1 MVLFD
6 FTKGS
11 AAGSS
16 AASLINCRKNQRN
29 AQVLD
34 FASDF
39 WVSVGAL
46 AERLTLLREIEAG
59 KAAIVGCPTGP
70 TASQPRATVMTPKR
84 SATLK
89 KSNERS
95 MNAPISLF
103 IRRCK

>member
-1 MVLFD
+1 VIAAGAQNPPEIVVLFD

-11 AAGSS
+11 ALVAA

-59 KAAIVGCPTGP
+59 KAAI
-70 TASQPRATVMTPKR
+70 AARQDPRHRNAEQLSGRP
-84 SATLK
+84 
-89 KSNERS
+89 ERDTQ
-95 MNAPISLF
+95 
-103 IRRCK
+103 KEQ

>member
-1 MVLFD
+1 MAAGAQNPSEIVVLFD

-11 AAGSS
+11 ALVAA

-46 AERLTLLREIEAG
+46 SSIA
-59 KAAIVGCPTGP
+59 
-70 TASQPRATVMTPKR
+70 PRAIPLLLCILV
-84 SATLK
+84 SALICVD
-89 KSNERS
+89 R
-95 MNAPISLF
+95 M
-103 IRRCK
+103 

>member
-1 MVLFD
+1 LFY

-11 AAGSS
+11 ALVAA

-39 WVSVGAL
+39 WVSVGTL

-59 KAAIVGCPTGP
+59 KAAIAG
-70 TASQPRATVMTPKR
+70 ARQDPRHR
-84 SATLK
+84 NSEQL
-89 KSNERS
+89 S
-95 MNAPISLF
+95 
-103 IRRCK
+103 